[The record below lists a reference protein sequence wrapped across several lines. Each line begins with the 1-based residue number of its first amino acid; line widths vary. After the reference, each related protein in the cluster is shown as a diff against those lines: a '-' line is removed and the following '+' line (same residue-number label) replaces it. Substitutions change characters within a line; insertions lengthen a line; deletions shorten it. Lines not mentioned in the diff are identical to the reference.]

1 MMTRLFMLFLLAAAP
16 FGSALAQRESP
27 FAVYFFG
34 SVADDRTTRPSG
46 FNPNCWSSETVG
58 GAGVFFEYTTPVSV
72 TLSSGLHYL
81 GTHKNKNCT
90 PEMRLE
96 TAVVPFTVGYA
107 FALGDYITLT
117 PKLGVAYMSVTGRYN
132 SHDSSDG
139 SVKPTYGV
147 ALEGRLARH
156 WGLRAEVNRYTGAT
170 NLFNVPG
177 EFQQDFRVFSLGGVF
192 RW

>member
-1 MMTRLFMLFLLAAAP
+1 MNRFLIVLMLAAAP
-16 FGSALAQRESP
+16 VSSALAQRESP
-27 FAVYFFG
+27 FAVYVFG
-34 SVADDRTTRPSG
+34 SAADDRTTRPSA

-58 GAGVFFEYTTPVSV
+58 GAGVLFEYTTPVSI

-90 PEMRLE
+90 PEMRLD
-96 TAVVPFTVGYA
+96 TVAVPFTIGYA
-107 FALGDYITLT
+107 IALGDYITLT

-132 SHDSSDG
+132 GGDSSDG
-139 SVKPTYGV
+139 SVKPTYGL

-156 WGLRAEVNRYTGAT
+156 WGLRAEVNRYTGT
-170 NLFNVPG
+170 TSLFEAPG
-177 EFQQDFRVFSLGGVF
+177 EFHQDFRVFSFGGVF